1 MASST
6 SDFNRTIAFADPP
19 TSTNYVYASVPLASL
34 NQQIMDVAFVSSI
47 DSDNYPG
54 GLEQQVLDHRFDDGV
69 ILSDYWAHKY
79 ILDLDGNSYSGK
91 FFAFLGSDSV
101 VIKSSV
107 YHEFFS
113 DWIQPWC
120 VLFLC
125 SVHVPHVPLTMDVG
139 FQASLHSAVHVV
151 YRDIQRH
158 AFFSGGTPD
167 TLALVNSTAQHL
179 SRRQRIPVEGDIRL
193 RRIARAG
200 KHWKNTIGRQVDM
213 EGEPITMS
221 P

>member
-54 GLEQQVLDHRFDDGV
+54 GLEQQVIDHRFDDAV

-79 ILDLDGNSYSGK
+79 ILDLDGMSYSGK
-91 FFAFLGSDSV
+91 FFAFLGSDSA

-107 YHEFFS
+107 HQEFFS

-120 VLFLC
+120 VLSLC
-125 SVHVPHVPLTMDVG
+125 SVHVL
-139 FQASLHSAVHVV
+139 
-151 YRDIQRH
+151 Y
-158 AFFSGGTPD
+158 
-167 TLALVNSTAQHL
+167 
-179 SRRQRIPVEGDIRL
+179 
-193 RRIARAG
+193 
-200 KHWKNTIGRQVDM
+200 
-213 EGEPITMS
+213 
-221 P
+221 

>member
-6 SDFNRTIAFADPP
+6 SDANRTIAFADPP
-19 TSTNYVYASVPLASL
+19 SSTNYVYASVPMASL
-34 NQQIMDVAFVSSI
+34 NQEIMDVAFVSI
-47 DSDNYPG
+47 VGSDQYPG
-54 GLEQQVLDHRFDDGV
+54 GVEQQVLDHRFDDAA

-79 ILDLDGNSYSGK
+79 ILDLDGMSYSGK

-125 SVHVPHVPLTMDVG
+125 SVHVLHVPLMMDVG
-139 FQASLHSAVHVV
+139 VQASLHSPVDVV
-151 YRDIQRH
+151 
-158 AFFSGGTPD
+158 
-167 TLALVNSTAQHL
+167 
-179 SRRQRIPVEGDIRL
+179 
-193 RRIARAG
+193 
-200 KHWKNTIGRQVDM
+200 
-213 EGEPITMS
+213 
-221 P
+221 

>member
-6 SDFNRTIAFADPP
+6 SDFNRTIVFADPP
-19 TSTNYVYASVPLASL
+19 TSSNYVYASVPIASL
-34 NQQIMDVAFVSSI
+34 NQQIMDVAFVSSV

-151 YRDIQRH
+151 YRDIQRPCLLFWWH
-158 AFFSGGTPD
+158 TRHPCSCKLHRATSLTTTTHTRRGRYTLTTHCACGKTLEEYDRSSGRYG
-167 TLALVNSTAQHL
+167 
-179 SRRQRIPVEGDIRL
+179 G
-193 RRIARAG
+193 
-200 KHWKNTIGRQVDM
+200 
-213 EGEPITMS
+213 
-221 P
+221 